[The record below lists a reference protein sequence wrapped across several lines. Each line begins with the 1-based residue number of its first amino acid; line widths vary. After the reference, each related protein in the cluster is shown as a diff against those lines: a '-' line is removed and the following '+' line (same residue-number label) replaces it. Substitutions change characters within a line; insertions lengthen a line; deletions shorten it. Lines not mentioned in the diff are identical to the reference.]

1 MNFQQLK
8 NNDPMIESALI
19 DFCIRSKPYDFCSI
33 KNRSARLIQIKNFY
47 NYLFKECDIFYC
59 KQNGGVRFFI
69 AVSREESHIEIRF
82 IFSTP
87 VFYTAKTFKTFREFY
102 WELFDCS
109 LPFMGEVKRQ
119 HKLKTY
125 LNAIQKRDPNAK
137 VFLDKDPILVSYTR
151 DGL

>member
-33 KNRSARLIQIKNFY
+33 KNSSVRLMQIKKY
-47 NYLFKECDIFYC
+47 YEHLLRECDIFYVAENQ
-59 KQNGGVRFFI
+59 KVVFFI
-69 AVSREESHIEIRF
+69 AISEYDDRIEIQF

-87 VFYTAKTFKTFREFY
+87 FFLTAKTFKAFREFY
-102 WELFDCS
+102 WGLFDCS